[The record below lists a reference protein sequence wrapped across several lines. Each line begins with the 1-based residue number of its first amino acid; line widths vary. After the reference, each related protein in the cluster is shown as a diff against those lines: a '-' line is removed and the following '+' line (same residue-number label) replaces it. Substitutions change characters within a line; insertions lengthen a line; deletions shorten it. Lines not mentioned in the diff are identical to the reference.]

1 MLNVEVIKCHFVST
15 FLLKFIG
22 NNCLGNGIVKP
33 LLSTEWLEEVEGK
46 ELQKV
51 ICWCV
56 NTWTFSD
63 KTIFCMFTC
72 ILFCC
77 VNSVYNGQMSP
88 TFATS
93 SL

>member
-1 MLNVEVIKCHFVST
+1 MFRSAQRMLNVEVVKCHFVNI

-22 NNCLGNGIVKP
+22 DCLGNGIVKP
-33 LLSTEWLEEVEGK
+33 LLSTLQWLEEVEGK

-63 KTIFCMFTC
+63 KIIFLYVNMHFVLLC
-72 ILFCC
+72 I
-77 VNSVYNGQMSP
+77 
-88 TFATS
+88 
-93 SL
+93 